1 MKSLK
6 RNIIYTA
13 IAFLMIGMIA
23 CKPQKCKNFAD
34 PRNSYHVKY
43 DKKGLVKSK
52 NKSNARSS
60 WTDRY

>member
-1 MKSLK
+1 MNSLK
-6 RNIIYTA
+6 KIITYTS
-13 IAFLMIGMIA
+13 ISTLMIGMIA

-52 NKSNARSS
+52 NKSNSKSS
-60 WTDRY
+60 WTSKF